1 MAQKLNLN
9 RFKSSGVYTVEI
21 DESQNIA
28 LPLGTGRLIIGSSKR
43 GPINTVVALSDLNS
57 ALAVYGERD
66 TKLESKGSYFHRT
79 LEVALRKG
87 PVYAL
92 NVLPTDDTL
101 DKVTFATFN
110 TESASFNSDF
120 DAIAFEQPLSSF
132 FNTQKLWY
140 ADEDQFNRTKNNALS
155 SEDDNK
161 IFSIVNLGKRPVTVW
176 AKLAD
181 VAGYDV
187 TVKEYYKIT
196 GGDKVTIPTYLHPD
210 DIVADYL
217 VELIAVEGD
226 WTDNVRLAN
235 DPVYKSYFNER
246 GIIMSKINGFLNLR
260 EVKNI
265 ARVNGSLIPQFKD
278 ASGADISI
286 DRVFNRLFSQTE
298 LFCALDENKIELIDL
313 ETAFANASMDSHRID
328 LAGHGYMDLI
338 AADFQ
343 DYYIDNGF
351 TGDYTDA
358 NAKLDVLGYKAPVKN
373 TAVFEVT
380 TGLSDSCRVVT
391 ENGNQIIIAREGT
404 QLYKAWYDGFIVT
417 GNGFITTQNGTTAS
431 KYVKV
436 ESGFTELV
444 NLVNK
449 SYIKVKCYDNVA
461 LTNQSATIPTITVV
475 DTFVKLSLDLHAAGS
490 TTKVF
495 DFANE
500 LVANN
505 SGSEITT
512 TKLALNKIE
521 MKVLSSTS
529 VTVGSASPVVT
540 ASNAEYLAGVT
551 EFVKPNHYVKAK
563 SNSTTSR
570 SRFLRIVSVAGT
582 DEITSSSVVTPAV
595 PAVNETGIAVDAF
608 IAAAATITL
617 SAANANIVAGCTV
630 SGTGIA
636 PNTTVTNKTGLVLT
650 LSTPTTAVSGGTYTF
665 TKAGV
670 AAFTT
675 VTAKTY
681 KKFTVTTLVPSDS
694 TIIGIDIDTNMIF
707 HKGVKNYIT
716 SSKGVV
722 LSGFSMRDAQLPN
735 GTASRQADILGW
747 LYENTNIASTLAEG
761 QAVDFRYIIDTYEG
775 EISGSSKYYLA
786 KIAADNGQCL
796 AILNAPSYRQL
807 ELSTEPSFADVTTK
821 LVSAK
826 HIADGGNLDLN
837 PTTTLKFVDEEI
849 NGVPMGSYAA
859 YFMPNLIVND
869 NGRNKSVPPA
879 AYVSNAFMNKFEAGR
894 PFSIVAGK
902 NGILGDPEIVN
913 VEYELSQEDR
923 DYLEPAGYNLIVR
936 RRGFGIM
943 VFTNNTAYQKINS
956 ALNNTHVREALA
968 TIEKDIER
976 ILFNFLFD
984 FNDEI
989 TRLRIKTLVEGYL
1002 ERAKNAQG
1010 VSSYTVVFDS
1020 TNNGPE
1026 VLSANSA
1033 IIDVFLDFPRGIHK
1047 FINRITITRVGGGLA
1062 SEATGFI
1069 PSF

>member
-28 LPLGTGRLIIGSSKR
+28 LPLGTGRLVIGSSKR

-120 DAIAFEQPLSSF
+120 NASAFEQPLSSF

-140 ADEDQFNRTKNNALS
+140 ADEDQFNRTKNNALG

-181 VAGYDV
+181 VSGYDV
-187 TVKEYYKIT
+187 TVKEYYKVT
-196 GGDKVTIPTYLHPD
+196 GGDKVTIPSYLHPD
-210 DIVADYL
+210 DIVADYII
-217 VELIAVEGD
+217 ELIAVEGD
-226 WTDNVRLAN
+226 WSDNMRLST
-235 DPVYKSYFNER
+235 DPVYKTYFNEK
-246 GIIMSKINGFLNLR
+246 GLIMSKLNGFLNLR

-265 ARVNGSLIPQFKD
+265 ARVNGSIIPQFKD
-278 ASGADISI
+278 AAGSDISI

-313 ETAFANASMDSHRID
+313 DTVFANASMDSHRID
-328 LAGHGYMDLI
+328 LAGHGYTDLI

-343 DYYIDNGF
+343 DYFIDNGF

-380 TGLSDSCRVVT
+380 TGVSDSSRVVT

-404 QLYKAWYDGFIVT
+404 QLYNAWYDGFIVT
-417 GNGFITTQNGTTAS
+417 GNGFITTQNGTVAS
-431 KYVKV
+431 KYLKV
-436 ESGFTELV
+436 ESGFTEVV
-444 NLVNK
+444 NLVTK
-449 SYIKVKCYDNVA
+449 SYIKIKCFDNVA
-461 LTNQSATIPTITVV
+461 LTNQSATIPVITVV
-475 DTFVKLSLDLHAAGS
+475 DTFVKLSLDIHGTS
-490 TTKVF
+490 TTTKIF
-495 DFANE
+495 DFATE
-500 LVANN
+500 LTANN
-505 SGSEITT
+505 NGLEITT
-512 TKLALNKIE
+512 TKTALNKIE

-529 VTVGSASPVVT
+529 VTIGSGSPAVT
-540 ASNAEYLAGVT
+540 ASNAAYLASVT

-563 SNSTTSR
+563 ANGAKR
-570 SRFLRIVSVAGT
+570 SRFLKIVSVAGA
-582 DEITSSSVVTPAV
+582 DEISSASVVTAAV
-595 PAVNETGIAVDAF
+595 PAVNETAIAVDTF

-617 SAANANIVAGCTV
+617 TAANANIVIGCTV
-630 SGTGIA
+630 AGTGIA
-636 PNTTVTNKTGLVLT
+636 ASTTVTNKVGNVLT
-650 LSTPTTAVSGGTYTF
+650 LSAATTAGSGGTYTF
-665 TKAGV
+665 TKALV

-675 VTAKTY
+675 VTTKTY

-694 TIIGIDIDTNMIF
+694 AIIGVDIDTDIIF
-707 HKGVKNYIT
+707 HKGIRNYIT
-716 SSKGVV
+716 SSKGVK
-722 LSGFSMRDAQLPN
+722 LSGFVMRDAQLPN
-735 GTASRQADILGW
+735 GTATRQADILGW

-775 EISGSSKYYLA
+775 DISGSSKYYLA
-786 KIAADNGQCL
+786 KLAADNGQCL

-807 ELSTEPSFADVTTK
+807 ELSVEPSFSDLTTK

-837 PTTTLKFVDEEI
+837 PTTTFKFVDEEV
-849 NGVPMGSYAA
+849 NGVPMASYAA

-879 AYVSNAFMNKFEAGR
+879 AYVANAFMNKFEAGR

-923 DYLEPAGYNLIVR
+923 DYLEPVGYNLIVR

-1010 VSSYTVVFDS
+1010 IASYTVVFDS

-1047 FINRITITRVGGGLA
+1047 FINRITITRVGGGLS

>member
-28 LPLGTGRLIIGSSKR
+28 LPLGTGRLVIGSSKR

-120 DAIAFEQPLSSF
+120 NASAFEQPLSSF

-181 VAGYDV
+181 VSGYDV
-187 TVKEYYKIT
+187 TVKEYYKVT

-210 DIVADYL
+210 DIVADYII
-217 VELIAVEGD
+217 ELIAVEGD
-226 WTDNVRLAN
+226 WTDNMRLSS
-235 DPVYKSYFNER
+235 DPVYKTYFNER
-246 GIIMSKINGFLNLR
+246 GLIMSKLNGFLNLR

-265 ARVNGSLIPQFKD
+265 ARVNGSIIPQFKD

-313 ETAFANASMDSHRID
+313 DTVFANASMDSHRID
-328 LAGHGYMDLI
+328 LAGHGYTDLI

-343 DYYIDNGF
+343 DYFIDNGF

-380 TGLSDSCRVVT
+380 SGSTDSCRVVT
-391 ENGNQIIIAREGT
+391 ESGNQIIIAREGT
-404 QLYKAWYDGFIVT
+404 QLYNAWYDGFIVT

-431 KYVKV
+431 KYLKV
-436 ESGFTELV
+436 ESGFTEVV
-444 NLVNK
+444 NLVTK
-449 SYIKVKCYDNVA
+449 SYIKIKCFDNVA
-461 LTNQSATIPTITVV
+461 LTNQSATIPVITVV
-475 DTFVKLSLDLHAAGS
+475 DTFVKISLDIHGTS
-490 TTKVF
+490 TTTKVF
-495 DFANE
+495 DFATE
-500 LVANN
+500 LTANV
-505 SGSEITT
+505 GTDITT
-512 TKLALNKIE
+512 TKTALNKIE

-529 VTVGSASPVVT
+529 VTVGSGSPTVT
-540 ASNAEYLAGVT
+540 ANNAAHLASIT

-563 SNSTTSR
+563 ANGAKR
-570 SRFLRIVSVAGT
+570 SRFLKIVSVAGA
-582 DEITSSSVVTPAV
+582 DEISSASVVTPAV
-595 PAVNETGIAVDAF
+595 PAVNETGIAVDTF
-608 IAAAATITL
+608 IAAASTITL
-617 SAANANIVAGCTV
+617 TAANANVVIGCTV

-636 PNTTVTNKTGLVLT
+636 ASTTVTNKVGNVLT
-650 LSTPTTAVSGGTYTF
+650 LSAVTTAGSGGTYTF
-665 TKAGV
+665 TKALV

-675 VTAKTY
+675 VTTKTY

-694 TIIGIDIDTNMIF
+694 AIIGVDIDTDIIF
-707 HKGVKNYIT
+707 HKGIRNYIT
-716 SSKGVV
+716 STKGVA
-722 LSGFSMRDAQLPN
+722 LSGFVMRDAQLPN
-735 GTASRQADILGW
+735 GTAARQADILGW

-775 EISGSSKYYLA
+775 DISGSSKYYLA
-786 KIAADNGQCL
+786 KLAADNGQCL

-807 ELSTEPSFADVTTK
+807 ELSVEPSFSDLTTK

-837 PTTTLKFVDEEI
+837 PTTTFKFVDEEV
-849 NGVPMGSYAA
+849 NGVPMASYAA

-879 AYVSNAFMNKFEAGR
+879 AYVANAFMNKFEAGR

-923 DYLEPAGYNLIVR
+923 DYLEPVGYNLIVR

-1002 ERAKNAQG
+1002 DRAKNAQG

-1047 FINRITITRVGGGLA
+1047 FINRITITRVGGGLS

>member
-28 LPLGTGRLIIGSSKR
+28 LPLGTGRLVIGSSKR

-79 LEVALRKG
+79 LEVALRRG

-120 DAIAFEQPLSSF
+120 TASAFEQPLSSF

-140 ADEDQFNRTKNNALS
+140 ADEDQFNRTKNNALG

-181 VAGYDV
+181 VSGYDV
-187 TVKEYYKIT
+187 TVKEYYKVT
-196 GGDKVTIPTYLHPD
+196 GGDKVTIPSYLHPD
-210 DIVADYL
+210 DIVADYII
-217 VELIAVEGD
+217 ELIAVEGD
-226 WTDNVRLAN
+226 WSDNMRLST
-235 DPVYKSYFNER
+235 DPVYKTYFNEK
-246 GIIMSKINGFLNLR
+246 GLIMSKLNGFLNLR

-265 ARVNGSLIPQFKD
+265 ARVNGSIIPQFKD
-278 ASGADISI
+278 AAGSDISI

-313 ETAFANASMDSHRID
+313 DTVFANASMDSHRID

-343 DYYIDNGF
+343 DYFIDNGF
-351 TGDYTDA
+351 IGDYTDA

-404 QLYKAWYDGFIVT
+404 QLYNAWYDGFIVT
-417 GNGFITTQNGTTAS
+417 GNGFITTQNGTVAS
-431 KYVKV
+431 KYLKV
-436 ESGFTELV
+436 ESGFTEVV
-444 NLVNK
+444 NLVTK
-449 SYIKVKCYDNVA
+449 SYIKIKCFDNVA
-461 LTNQSATIPTITVV
+461 LTNQSATIPVITVV
-475 DTFVKLSLDLHAAGS
+475 DTFVKLSLDIHGTS
-490 TTKVF
+490 TTTKIF
-495 DFANE
+495 DFATE
-500 LVANN
+500 LTANN
-505 SGSEITT
+505 NGLEITT
-512 TKLALNKIE
+512 TKTALNKIE

-529 VTVGSASPVVT
+529 VTIGSGSPAVT
-540 ASNAEYLAGVT
+540 ASNAAYLASVT

-563 SNSTTSR
+563 ANGAKR
-570 SRFLRIVSVAGT
+570 SRFLKIVSVAGA
-582 DEITSSSVVTPAV
+582 DEISSASVVTAAV
-595 PAVNETGIAVDAF
+595 PAVNETAIAVDTF

-617 SAANANIVAGCTV
+617 TAANANIVIGCTV
-630 SGTGIA
+630 AGTGIA
-636 PNTTVTNKTGLVLT
+636 ASTTVTNKVGNVLT
-650 LSTPTTAVSGGTYTF
+650 LSAATTAGSGGTYTF
-665 TKAGV
+665 TKALV

-675 VTAKTY
+675 VTTKTY

-694 TIIGIDIDTNMIF
+694 AIIGVDIDTDIIF
-707 HKGVKNYIT
+707 HKGIRNYIT
-716 SSKGVV
+716 SSKGVK
-722 LSGFSMRDAQLPN
+722 LSGFVMRDAQLPN
-735 GTASRQADILGW
+735 GTATRQADILGW

-775 EISGSSKYYLA
+775 DISGSSKYYLA
-786 KIAADNGQCL
+786 KLAADNGQCL

-807 ELSTEPSFADVTTK
+807 ELSVEPSFSDLTTK

-837 PTTTLKFVDEEI
+837 PTTTFKFVDEEV
-849 NGVPMGSYAA
+849 NGVPMASYAA

-879 AYVSNAFMNKFEAGR
+879 AYVANAFMNKYEAGR

-1002 ERAKNAQG
+1002 DRAKNAQG
-1010 VSSYTVVFDS
+1010 VASYTVVFDS

-1047 FINRITITRVGGGLA
+1047 FINRITITRVGGGLS

>member
-120 DAIAFEQPLSSF
+120 SAVAFEQPLSSF

-140 ADEDQFNRTKNNALS
+140 TDEDQFNRTKNNALS

-161 IFSIVNLGKRPVTVW
+161 IFSIVNLGKRAVTVW

-181 VAGYDV
+181 VSGYDV

-196 GGDKVTIPTYLHPD
+196 GGDKVTIPSYLHPD
-210 DIVADYL
+210 DIVADYMI
-217 VELIAVEGD
+217 ELIAVEGD

-235 DPVYKSYFNER
+235 DPVYKTYFNER
-246 GIIMSKINGFLNLR
+246 GLIMSRLNGFLNLR

-265 ARVNGSLIPQFKD
+265 ARVNGSVIPQFKD

-298 LFCALDENKIELIDL
+298 LFCALDENKIDLIDL

-328 LAGHGYMDLI
+328 LAGHGYTDLI
-338 AADFQ
+338 AADTQ
-343 DYYIDNGF
+343 DYFIDNGF
-351 TGDYTDA
+351 TGDYSDA
-358 NAKLDVLGYKAPVKN
+358 NAKLDVLGYKSPVKN

-380 TGLSDSCRVVT
+380 SGANDSCRVVT
-391 ENGNQIIIAREGT
+391 EAGNQIIIAREGT
-404 QLYKAWYDGFIVT
+404 QLYKAWADGFIVS
-417 GNGFITTQNGTTAS
+417 GNGFITTQGGTTAS
-431 KYVKV
+431 KYIKV
-436 ESGFTELV
+436 ESGNTEVVGLV
-444 NLVNK
+444 TKN
-449 SYIKVKCYDNVA
+449 YIKVKCYDNVA
-461 LTNQSATIPTITVV
+461 LTNQSATIPVITVV
-475 DTFVKLSLDLHAAGS
+475 DTFVKISLDIHGTSA

-495 DFANE
+495 DFATE
-500 LVANN
+500 LAAVDSVN
-505 SGSEITT
+505 EITT
-512 TKLALNKIE
+512 TKPALNKID

-529 VTVGSASPVVT
+529 VTVGSGTPTVT
-540 ASNAEYLAGVT
+540 ANNTAYLAEVT

-563 SNSTTSR
+563 SNGLGRT
-570 SRFLRIVSVAGT
+570 RFLKILSVAGGTEIST
-582 DEITSSSVVTPAV
+582 DSVTTPAV
-595 PAVNETGIAVDAF
+595 NQTGIAVDTF
-608 IAAAATITL
+608 TSGATQITL
-617 SAANANIVAGCTV
+617 TAANVAIVIGCTV
-630 SGTGIA
+630 VGTGIA
-636 PNTTVTNKTGLVLT
+636 PNTTITNKVGNVLT
-650 LSTPTTAVSGGTYTF
+650 LSNATTAGDSGTYDF
-665 TKAGV
+665 TR

-675 VTAKTY
+675 VTTKTY
-681 KKFTVTTLVPSDS
+681 RKFAVTTLVPSDP
-694 TIIGIDIDTNMIF
+694 TIIGVDIDTDIVF
-707 HKGVKNYIT
+707 HKGIRNYI
-716 SSKGVV
+716 SSTKGVK
-722 LSGFSMRDAQLPN
+722 LGGFTMRDAQLPN
-735 GTASRQADILGW
+735 GTANRQSEILGW
-747 LYENTNIASTLAEG
+747 LYENTNIPSTLAEG

-775 EISGSSKYYLA
+775 DISGSSKYYLA
-786 KIAADNGQCL
+786 KMAADNGQCL

-807 ELSTEPSFADVTTK
+807 ELSVEPSFADTTTK

-837 PTTTLKFVDEEI
+837 PTTTFKFVDEEV
-849 NGVPMGSYAA
+849 NGVPMASYAA

-879 AYVSNAFMNKFEAGR
+879 AYVANAFMNKFEAGR

-956 ALNNTHVREALA
+956 ALNNTHVREALS

-1002 ERAKNAQG
+1002 DRAQNAQG
-1010 VSSYTVVFDS
+1010 IASYTVVFDS

>member
-79 LEVALRKG
+79 LEVALRRG

-120 DAIAFEQPLSSF
+120 EATAFEQPLSSF

-140 ADEDQFNRTKNNALS
+140 ADEDQFNRTKNNALGP
-155 SEDDNK
+155 EDDNK
-161 IFSIVNLGKRPVTVW
+161 IFSIVNLGKRPITVW

-181 VAGYDV
+181 VSGYDV

-210 DIVADYL
+210 DIVADYMI
-217 VELIAVEGD
+217 ELIAVEGD

-235 DPVYKSYFNER
+235 DPVYKSYFNEK
-246 GIIMSKINGFLNLR
+246 GLVMSKINGFLNLR
-260 EVKNI
+260 EVKVV

-328 LAGHGYMDLI
+328 LAGHGYADLI
-338 AADFQ
+338 AADAQ
-343 DYYIDNGF
+343 DYFIDNGF
-351 TGDYTDA
+351 VGDYTDA

-380 TGLSDSCRVVT
+380 TGINDSSRVVT
-391 ENGNQIIIAREGT
+391 ENGNEIIIAREGT
-404 QLYKAWYDGFIVT
+404 QLYKAWYDGFLVT
-417 GNGFITTQNGTTAS
+417 GNGFITTQGGTTAS
-431 KYVKV
+431 KYIKV
-436 ESGFTELV
+436 ESGFTEV
-444 NLVNK
+444 VTNVTKN
-449 SYIKVKCYDNVA
+449 YIKVKSYDNVA
-461 LTNQSATIPTITVV
+461 LTNQSATIPTITVNG
-475 DTFVKLSLDLHAAGS
+475 DKFVKISLDIHGTSGA
-490 TTKVF
+490 TKVF
-495 DFANE
+495 DFAAELDAVDNGNE
-500 LVANN
+500 I
-505 SGSEITT
+505 ST

-529 VTVGSASPVVT
+529 VTVGAGQPTVT
-540 ASNAEYLAGVT
+540 ANNTAYLAEVA

-563 SNSTTSR
+563 ANGAAR
-570 SRFLRIVSVAGT
+570 SRFLKIVSVAGT
-582 DEITSSSVVTPAV
+582 SEIVSSSVTTPLV

-608 IAAAATITL
+608 VAAANTITL
-617 SAANANIVAGCTV
+617 SAANANIVIGCAV

-636 PNTTVTNKTGLVLT
+636 PNTTVTNKVGLVLT
-650 LSTPTTAVSGGTYTF
+650 LSNATTANSAGTYTF
-665 TKAGV
+665 TKAAV
-670 AAFTT
+670 PASTT

-681 KKFTVTTLVPSDS
+681 RKFVVTTLVPSDA
-694 TIIGIDIDTNMIF
+694 TILGVDIDTDMIF
-707 HKGVKNYIT
+707 HKGIKNYIS
-716 SSKGVV
+716 SSKGIV
-722 LSGFSMRDAQLPN
+722 LSGFTMRDAQLPN
-735 GTASRQADILGW
+735 GTASRQSDILGW

-775 EISGSSKYYLA
+775 DISGSSKYYLA

-807 ELSTEPSFADVTTK
+807 ELSTEPSFADTTTK

-837 PTTTLKFVDEEI
+837 PTTTFRFVDEEV
-849 NGVPMGSYAA
+849 NGVPMASYAA

-879 AYVSNAFMNKFEAGR
+879 AYVANAFMNKFEAGR

-923 DYLEPAGYNLIVR
+923 DYLEPAGFNLIVR

-943 VFTNNTAYQKINS
+943 VFSNNTAYQKINS

-1002 ERAKNAQG
+1002 ERVKNAQG
-1010 VSSYTVVFDS
+1010 ISTYTVVFDS

>member
-120 DAIAFEQPLSSF
+120 SAVAFEQPLSSF

-140 ADEDQFNRTKNNALS
+140 TDEDQFNRTKNNALS

-181 VAGYDV
+181 VSGYDI

-196 GGDKVTIPTYLHPD
+196 GGDKVTIPSYLHPD
-210 DIVADYL
+210 DIVADYII
-217 VELIAVEGD
+217 ELIAVEGD
-226 WTDNVRLAN
+226 WTDNVRLSN
-235 DPVYKSYFNER
+235 DPVYKTYFNER
-246 GIIMSKINGFLNLR
+246 GLIMSRVNGFLNLR

-265 ARVNGSLIPQFKD
+265 ARVNGSIIPQFKD
-278 ASGADISI
+278 ASGSDISI

-298 LFCALDENKIELIDL
+298 LFCALDENKIDLIDL
-313 ETAFANASMDSHRID
+313 ESAFANASMDSHRID
-328 LAGHGYMDLI
+328 LAGHGYTDLI
-338 AADFQ
+338 AADTQ
-343 DYYIDNGF
+343 DYFIDNGF

-380 TGLSDSCRVVT
+380 NGAADSCRVVT
-391 ENGNQIIIAREGT
+391 EAGNQIIIAREGS
-404 QLYKAWYDGFIVT
+404 QLYKAWADGFIVT
-417 GNGFITTQNGTTAS
+417 GNGFITTQGGTTAS
-431 KYVKV
+431 KYIKV
-436 ESGFTELV
+436 EPGYTELV
-444 NLVNK
+444 GLVTK
-449 SYIKVKCYDNVA
+449 SYIKIKCYDNVA
-461 LTNQSATIPTITVV
+461 LTNQSATIPVITVV
-475 DTFVKLSLDLHAAGS
+475 DTFVKISLDIHGTAS

-495 DFANE
+495 DFATE
-500 LVANN
+500 LTANN

-512 TKLALNKIE
+512 TKTTLNKIE
-521 MKVLSSTS
+521 MRVLSSTA
-529 VTVGSASPVVT
+529 VTIGNASPTIT
-540 ASNAEYLAGVT
+540 ANNAAYLADVA

-563 SNSTTSR
+563 SNGAGR
-570 SRFLRIVSVAGT
+570 SRFLKIVSVAGT
-582 DEITSSSVVTPAV
+582 DEIISTSVVTPAV
-595 PAVNETGIAVDAF
+595 PAVNESGIAVDAF
-608 IAAAATITL
+608 IAAATSITL
-617 SAANANIVAGCTV
+617 GAANANIIIGCAI

-636 PNTTVTNKTGLVLT
+636 PNTTVTNKVGLVLT
-650 LSTPTTAVSGGTYTF
+650 LSTPTTGVSGGTYTF
-665 TKAGV
+665 TKAQV

-675 VTAKTY
+675 TTTKTY
-681 KKFTVTTLVPSDS
+681 KKFAITTLVPSDP
-694 TIIGIDIDTNMIF
+694 TIIGVDIDTTIIF
-707 HKGVKNYIT
+707 HKGIRNYI
-716 SSKGVV
+716 SSTKGVK
-722 LSGFSMRDAQLPN
+722 LSGFTMRDAQLPN
-735 GTASRQADILGW
+735 GTSNRQSEILGW
-747 LYENTNIASTLAEG
+747 LYENTNIPSTLAEG

-775 EISGSSKYYLA
+775 DISGSSKYYLA
-786 KIAADNGQCL
+786 KMAADNGQCL

-807 ELSTEPSFADVTTK
+807 ELSVEPSFADTTTK

-837 PTTTLKFVDEEI
+837 PTTTFKFVDEEV
-849 NGVPMGSYAA
+849 NGVPMASYAA

-879 AYVSNAFMNKFEAGR
+879 AYVANAFMNKFEAGR

-956 ALNNTHVREALA
+956 ALNNTHVREALS

-1002 ERAKNAQG
+1002 DRAQNAQG
-1010 VSSYTVVFDS
+1010 IASYTVVFDS

>member
-28 LPLGTGRLIIGSSKR
+28 LPLGTGRLVIGSSKR

-110 TESASFNSDF
+110 TESGSFNSDF
-120 DAIAFEQPLSSF
+120 TASAFEQPLSSF

-187 TVKEYYKIT
+187 TIKEYYKVT

-210 DIVADYL
+210 DIVADYII
-217 VELIAVEGD
+217 ELIAVEGD
-226 WTDNVRLAN
+226 WTDNARLAN

-343 DYYIDNGF
+343 DYFIDNGF
-351 TGDYTDA
+351 LGDYTDA

-380 TGLSDSCRVVT
+380 TGISDSCRVVT

-436 ESGFTELV
+436 ESGFTEVV
-444 NLVNK
+444 NLVTKN
-449 SYIKVKCYDNVA
+449 YIKIKCFDNIT
-461 LTNQSATIPTITVV
+461 LTNQSATIPVITVV
-475 DTFVKLSLDLHAAGS
+475 DTFVKLSLDIHGTNS

-495 DFANE
+495 DFAAE
-500 LVANN
+500 LAANN
-505 SGSEITT
+505 NGAEITT

-529 VTVGSASPVVT
+529 VTVGNAAATVT
-540 ASNAEYLAGVT
+540 PSNASYLAEVA
-551 EFVKPNHYVKAK
+551 EFVKPNYYVKAK
-563 SNSTTSR
+563 ANGAGR
-570 SRFLRIVSVAGT
+570 SRFLKIVSVAGT
-582 DEITSSSVVTPAV
+582 DIISTSAVPTPAV
-595 PAVNETGIAVDAF
+595 PAVNESGIAIDAF
-608 IAAAATITL
+608 IAAATSITL
-617 SAANANIVAGCTV
+617 SAANANIVIGCAV

-636 PNTTVTNKTGLVLT
+636 PNTTVTNKVGLVLT
-650 LSTPTTAVSGGTYTF
+650 LSTPTTGVSGGTYTF
-665 TKAGV
+665 TKALVPGYTT
-670 AAFTT
+670 TT
-675 VTAKTY
+675 VKTY
-681 KKFTVTTLVPSDS
+681 KNFVVTTLVPSDS
-694 TIIGIDIDTNMIF
+694 TIIGIDIDSNMIF
-707 HKGVKNYIT
+707 HKGIRNYIT
-716 SSKGVV
+716 AAKGVK
-722 LSGFSMRDAQLPN
+722 LGGFTMRDAQLPN
-735 GTASRQADILGW
+735 GTSARQSDILGW
-747 LYENTNIASTLAEG
+747 LYENTNIAKTLAEG
-761 QAVDFRYIIDTYEG
+761 EIVDFRYIIDTFEG
-775 EISGSSKYYLA
+775 DISGSSKYYLA

-796 AILNAPSYRQL
+796 AILNSPSIRQL

-837 PTTTLKFVDEEI
+837 PTTTFRFVDEEV

-879 AYVSNAFMNKFEAGR
+879 AYVANAFMNKYESGR

-902 NGILGDPEIVN
+902 HGIIGDSDVVN

-923 DYLEPAGYNLIVR
+923 DYLEPAGFNMIVR

-956 ALNNTHVREALA
+956 ALNNIHVREALA

-1010 VSSYTVVFDS
+1010 IATYTVVFDT

-1026 VLSANSA
+1026 VLSANTA

-1047 FINRITITRVGGGLA
+1047 FINRITITKVGGGL
-1062 SEATGFI
+1062 SSQATGFI